1 MRPCSKCGGVTGIVL
16 TDMLFV
22 LQVIADRPDKKAK
35 STTKE
40 EFIDQF
46 RCIKAYAQQ
55 RMPGDQQPLFS
66 FDNLSTQKYAD
77 LADLGLDH
85 RDRLPLAPNM
95 PDAHQIVE
103 HCFAGF
109 KPWFLKKVYATE
121 GTSAG
126 PQQLQQLLKAEW
138 ASYGQYLHQKGS
150 LKRNADSLPA
160 TLEAIFMPEVAY
172 LSSVDGK
179 VRVGSYGGWVQNP
192 LS

>member
-1 MRPCSKCGGVTGIVL
+1 MLLTGL
-16 TDMLFV
+16 LFA
-22 LQVIADRPDKKAK
+22 LQVIADRPDKRAK

-46 RCIKAYAQQ
+46 KCIKAYAEQM
-55 RMPGDQQPLFS
+55 MPPGQEPLFS

-77 LADLGLDH
+77 LADLGINPSQ
-85 RDRLPLAPNM
+85 RLPLAPNM

-109 KPWFLKKVYATE
+109 KPWYLQKVYATE
-121 GTSAG
+121 GTSTG
-126 PQQLQQLLKAEW
+126 SQQLQQLLRTEW
-138 ASYGQYLHQKGS
+138 ARFGQHLHQKGS
-150 LKRNADSLPA
+150 LRSNADSLPA
-160 TLEAIFMPEVAY
+160 TLEAIFMPNVAY

-179 VRVGSYGGWVQNP
+179 VRVGSDGGWVQNP